1 MAVYFSTHDT
11 KYCLKN
17 KRRIIYWV
25 KEISSIHNKKVG
37 DISIIF
43 TNDSYILE
51 INKQY
56 LKHNY
61 FTDIITFDYSNIDM
75 IVGDIFISVDTV
87 QSNALRFNTTF
98 NDEIL
103 RVIIHGVLH
112 LIGFNDKTD
121 KEQQEM
127 SDQENKSL
135 ELYYKKYE

>member
-1 MAVYFSTHDT
+1 MAIYFSTHET

-17 KRRIIYWV
+17 KRRIIYWI
-25 KEISSIHNKKVG
+25 KEISSIHKKKVG

-61 FTDIITFDYSNIDM
+61 FTDIITFDYSNKDI

-87 QSNALRFNTTF
+87 ESNAQRFNTTF

-103 RVIIHGVLH
+103 RVIIHGILH
-112 LIGFNDKTD
+112 LIGFNDKID
-121 KEQQEM
+121 EEQKEMRE
-127 SDQENKSL
+127 QENKSL